1 MPAPTRVKK
10 NAVTNEIAIVEL
22 TDSSSTSL
30 IKGVC
35 CMNKTKKNADKY
47 REIAV
52 LSIVPCAVGVLT
64 IVSWIMAH
72 WEIGPNF
79 LNAGLALFAT
89 LFGGYLRFVSGF
101 KDIFNRKITVN
112 VFVTVALVA
121 TIAVGEFRA
130 AAIVVFIMAVA
141 GALETYT
148 LDKTRRSIRNLL
160 DLTPKMATVRRNNEE
175 VIIPVNEVQ
184 IEDVVVVRP
193 RGRIPV
199 DGIVVAGESSVNQAP
214 ITGESMPVEKFK
226 GGEVFGGTLNE
237 TGRLEISTTKIGAD
251 TTLARIVHLVEQAQG
266 TKAPIQNLADR
277 FTVWFL
283 PTVLVLAIIAF
294 LTSGDVG
301 VAVSV
306 LLVACPCAF
315 AIATPTAVTAGIS
328 NMARRAVLIKGGVF
342 LELAKKMDVLLVD
355 KTGTFTFG
363 KPTVVDIVSLD
374 GMPKEEVLRLAAI
387 AEKYSEHP
395 LARSV
400 MARAKEWDIEVPDPD
415 EFNIEVGMG
424 VTARL
429 GDKKILVGNNKFL
442 QDKGTHITDYIEN
455 AISEQTEQ
463 GRTTVLVAN
472 DLKPVG
478 LIAIADE
485 IRSETP
491 HAIASLKAM
500 GLKEIIMLTGDNYKV
515 AKAVVEEIG
524 VDDFQAELLP
534 EQKLQYVEKL
544 QKQGKIVGMIGDGI
558 NDAPAL
564 ALADVGIAMGAA
576 GTDVAVE
583 TADVT
588 LMNDDL
594 SRVVN
599 FMDMSKKVLLRIK
612 LNIFFSI
619 VYNIIGFV
627 LAGLGMLTPV
637 LAVMF
642 QEAGCIT
649 VVFSSTLLLWAKTE
663 SSLKNIDG
671 DGNFT
676 LHQTVENVTT
686 SSVSQ
691 CS

>member
-1 MPAPTRVKK
+1 VNNNIT
-10 NAVTNEIAIVEL
+10 
-22 TDSSSTSL
+22 
-30 IKGVC
+30 
-35 CMNKTKKNADKY
+35 KY
-47 REIAV
+47 REIVV
-52 LSIVPCAVGVLT
+52 LSIVPCAVGVL
-64 IVSWIMAH
+64 IIASWAMAH
-72 WEIGPNF
+72 WNIGPYF
-79 LNAGLALFAT
+79 LNAGLAFFAT
-89 LFGGYLRFVSGF
+89 LFGGYLRFLTGF

-121 TIAVGEFRA
+121 TVAVGEFRA
-130 AAIVVFIMAVA
+130 AAIIVFIMAVA

-160 DLTPKMATVRRNNEE
+160 DLAPKTATIRRDDGE
-175 VIIPVNEVQ
+175 VVIPVNEVQ
-184 IEDVVVVRP
+184 VGDIVIVRP
-193 RGRIPV
+193 GGRVPV
-199 DGIVVAGESSVNQAP
+199 DGIVAAGQSCVNQAP

-226 GGEVFGGTLNE
+226 GSEVFGGTLNE
-237 TGRLEISTTKIGAD
+237 TGRLEIRTAKVGRD

-277 FTVWFL
+277 FTTWFL

-294 LTSGDVG
+294 LASGNIK

-315 AIATPTAVTAGIS
+315 AIATPTAVTAGIA
-328 NMARRAVLIKGGVF
+328 NMARRAVLIKGGIF
-342 LELAKKMDVLLVD
+342 LELAQKMDVLLVD

-363 KPTVVDIVSLD
+363 KPKVVDVVAFNGISEV
-374 GMPKEEVLRLAAI
+374 EVLRLAAI

-400 MARAKEWDIEVPDPD
+400 MACAKERGIEVPDPD

-424 VTARL
+424 VTAKL
-429 GDKKILVGNNKFL
+429 DGKEILVGKNKFL
-442 QDKGTHITDYIEN
+442 QDKGVCVAEYIDY

-463 GRTTVLVAN
+463 GKTAILVAN
-472 DLKPVG
+472 DMKPLG
-478 LIAIADE
+478 LISIADE
-485 IRSETP
+485 IRPETTR
-491 HAIASLKAM
+491 AIASLKAM
-500 GLKEIIMLTGDNYKV
+500 GIKKIIMLTGDNHKV
-515 AKAVVEEIG
+515 AKSVAEEIG

-534 EQKLQYVEKL
+534 EQKLQFVEKL
-544 QKQGKIVGMIGDGI
+544 QKQGSVVGMIGDGI

-599 FMDMSKKVLLRIK
+599 FMDMSRKVMSRIK
-612 LNIFFSI
+612 LNIFFSMF
-619 VYNIIGFV
+619 YNVIGFI
-627 LAGLGMLTPV
+627 LAGFGILTPIVAV
-637 LAVMF
+637 LF

-649 VVFSSTLLLWAKTE
+649 VVFSSTLLLWAKTG
-663 SSLKNIDG
+663 SSLKNIDSNG
-671 DGNFT
+671 IFAG
-676 LHQTVENVTT
+676 HRTVENAARDN
-686 SSVSQ
+686 VSQ
-691 CS
+691 CA

>member
-1 MPAPTRVKK
+1 MKK
-10 NAVTNEIAIVEL
+10 TN
-22 TDSSSTSL
+22 
-30 IKGVC
+30 
-35 CMNKTKKNADKY
+35 NKAGKY

-52 LSIVPCAVGVLT
+52 LSIVPCAVGILT
-64 IVSWIMAH
+64 IVSWAMAH
-72 WEIGPNF
+72 WEIGPYF

-160 DLTPKMATVRRNNEE
+160 DLTPKMATVRRNSEE
-175 VIIPVNEVQ
+175 VLVPVNEVQ
-184 IEDVVVVRP
+184 VGNTVVVRP
-193 RGRIPV
+193 GGRIPV
-199 DGIVVAGESSVNQAP
+199 DGIVVAGQSCVNQAP

-237 TGRLEISTTKIGAD
+237 TGRLEIKTSKIGKD

-283 PTVLVLAIIAF
+283 PAVLVLAIIAF
-294 LTSGDVG
+294 LTSGDVR

-363 KPTVVDIVSLD
+363 KPKVVDIVSLD
-374 GMPKEEVLRLAAI
+374 GMPEEEILRLAAI

-400 MARAKEWDIEVPDPD
+400 MARAKECNITIPDPD

-424 VTARL
+424 VTARFD
-429 GDKKILVGNNKFL
+429 GKKILVGKNKFL
-442 QDKGTHITDYIEN
+442 QDKGTHITDSIEN

-472 DLKPVG
+472 DSNPVG

-491 HAIASLKAM
+491 HAIAALKAM
-500 GLKEIIMLTGDNYKV
+500 GIKEIIMLTGDNHKV
-515 AKAVVEEIG
+515 AKAVAEEIG
-524 VDDFQAELLP
+524 VDGFEAELLP
-534 EQKLQYVEKL
+534 EQKLQFVEKL

-599 FMDMSKKVLLRIK
+599 FMDMSKKVLRRIK

-619 VYNIIGFV
+619 LYNVVGFI
-627 LAGLGMLTPV
+627 LAGFGILTPV
-637 LAVMF
+637 LAVIF

-649 VVFSSTLLLWAKTE
+649 VVFSSTLLLWSKTG
-663 SSLKNIDG
+663 SLLKNSGSD
-671 DGNFT
+671 N
-676 LHQTVENVTT
+676 LSVVALTVENATRDN
-686 SSVSQ
+686 VSQ
-691 CS
+691 CA

>member
-1 MPAPTRVKK
+1 MDKR
-10 NAVTNEIAIVEL
+10 
-22 TDSSSTSL
+22 D
-30 IKGVC
+30 
-35 CMNKTKKNADKY
+35 NKAAMY
-47 REIAV
+47 REITV
-52 LSIVPCAVGVLT
+52 LSIVPCAVGIL
-64 IVSWIMAH
+64 ILVSWAMAH
-72 WEIGPNF
+72 WEVGPTF
-79 LNAGLALFAT
+79 LNVGLALFAT
-89 LFGGYLRFVSGF
+89 LFGGYLRFISGF
-101 KDIFNRKITVN
+101 RDIYNRKITVN

-130 AAIVVFIMAVA
+130 AAVIVFIMAVA
-141 GALETYT
+141 GALESYT

-160 DLTPKMATVRRNNEE
+160 DLTPKMATVRRDE
-175 VIIPVNEVQ
+175 NEVVIPANEIQ
-184 IEDVVVVRP
+184 VGEVVVVRP
-193 RGRIPV
+193 GGRIPV
-199 DGIVVAGESSVNQAP
+199 DGIVVAGESCVNQAP
-214 ITGESMPVEKFK
+214 VTGESMPVEKFK

-237 TGRLEISTTKIGAD
+237 TGRLEIQTAKVGQD
-251 TTLARIVHLVEQAQG
+251 TTLAKIVHLVEQAQG

-283 PTVLVLAIIAF
+283 PTVLVLAAVSF
-294 LTSGDVG
+294 LASGDVK

-328 NMARRAVLIKGGVF
+328 NMARHAVLIKGGVF
-342 LELAKKMDVLLVD
+342 LELAKKIDVLLVD
-355 KTGTFTFG
+355 KTGTFTLG
-363 KPTVVDIVSLD
+363 IPTVVEIVSLD
-374 GMPKEEVLRLAAI
+374 GIPEEEVLRLAAI

-400 MARAKEWDIEVPDPD
+400 MARAKEYDIEVPDPD

-424 VTARL
+424 VTAQLDGR
-429 GDKKILVGNNKFL
+429 KILIGKNKFL
-442 QDKGTHITDYIEN
+442 RDKGTHITGSIEN

-463 GRTTVLVAN
+463 GRTTVIVAI

-500 GLKEIIMLTGDNYKV
+500 GIKEIIMLTGDNHKV
-515 AKAVVEEIG
+515 AKAVAEEIG

-544 QKQGKIVGMIGDGI
+544 QKQGKVVGMIGDGI

-594 SRVVN
+594 SQVVN
-599 FMDMSKKVLLRIK
+599 FMEMSRKVLLRIK

-619 VYNIIGFV
+619 MYNVIGFI
-627 LAGLGMLTPV
+627 LAGFGMLTPV
-637 LAVMF
+637 MAVIF

-649 VVFSSTLLLWAKTE
+649 VVFSSTLLLWAKTG
-663 SSLKNIDG
+663 SLLKNNSSDSLSAV
-671 DGNFT
+671 T
-676 LHQTVENVTT
+676 LTVDSTTRDNV
-686 SSVSQ
+686 SECV
-691 CS
+691 